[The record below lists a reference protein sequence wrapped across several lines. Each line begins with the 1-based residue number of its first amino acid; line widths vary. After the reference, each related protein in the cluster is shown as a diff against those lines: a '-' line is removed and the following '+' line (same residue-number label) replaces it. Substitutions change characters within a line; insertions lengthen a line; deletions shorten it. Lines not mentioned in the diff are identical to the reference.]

1 MELFLK
7 SKWDK
12 KKEAA
17 CTSAKCN
24 NKHAMGAPL
33 DKVQA
38 PTGGTG
44 EANKFTFDP
53 LCTQAT
59 ADCTIAG

>member
-1 MELFLK
+1 MF
-7 SKWDK
+7 
-12 KKEAA
+12 
-17 CTSAKCN
+17 
-24 NKHAMGAPL
+24 APW

-44 EANKFTFDP
+44 EASKFAFNP

-59 ADCTIAG
+59 ADFTMAE